1 MTNSKFYRSNG
12 NFGQFII
19 GSLFLIALFLGLFW
33 IARGVFTLLSYA
45 APVLLI
51 AALIINYKVV
61 TGYARWLLDVL
72 RDNVILGL
80 IYSFLSVIGFPI
92 LSAYLLFKALAVKK
106 LDTIEEEMKRQSGNY
121 TEEAEF
127 EILDEEPLD
136 LNTEEKPDRYKKLF
150 DQEDQT

>member
-1 MTNSKFYRSNG
+1 MTNFNFYRSNG

-72 RDNVILGL
+72 RENVILGL
-80 IYSFLSVIGFPI
+80 IYTFLSVIGFPI

-106 LDTIEEEMKRQSGNY
+106 LDTIEEEMKRQSGDY

-127 EILDEEPLD
+127 EILDDEPLD
-136 LNTEEKPDRYKKLF
+136 LNTEEKPDRYKRLF